1 MRHFYEQLAEVLQ
14 QETVVL
20 ATITAVQGSVPREVG
35 AKMIVC
41 ADGRLIGTI
50 GGGAGEA
57 VVQQR
62 ALTVLQ
68 SGTKQFVEI
77 DLSGA
82 PDRETQ
88 GICGGKMQVWLERWA
103 GAEAQALVAQILNSL
118 SLGGAAI
125 VTPFDSAKS
134 PYLMPS
140 DIHTIE
146 AADHALIEP
155 LVPPPTLII
164 VGAGH
169 VAIPLAQIAQLA
181 GFEIVVLDDR
191 PDFANP
197 ARFPKGATVMS
208 KSVEQAIIELPP
220 IPNLYA
226 ALVTRGYLHDVEP
239 LKALLQRPTRYIG
252 MIGSQKRV
260 RRVRQAL
267 VQAGYST
274 EAVHL
279 YAPIGLD
286 IGALTPEEI
295 AVSICAELIL
305 VRRGGIGRSL
315 SQRSQNHQ

>member
-14 QETVVL
+14 QEPVVL
-20 ATITAVQGSVPREVG
+20 ATITTVQGSVPREVG

-103 GAEAQALVAQILNSL
+103 GAEAQTLVAQILNSL
-118 SLGGAAI
+118 GLGGAAI

-134 PYLMPS
+134 PYLMPN
-140 DIHTIE
+140 DFHTIR
-146 AADHALIEP
+146 ATDHALIEP
-155 LVPPPTLII
+155 LVPPPTLVIM
-164 VGAGH
+164 GAGH

-181 GFEIVVLDDR
+181 GFEIVVIDDR
-191 PDFANP
+191 
-197 ARFPKGATVMS
+197 
-208 KSVEQAIIELPP
+208 
-220 IPNLYA
+220 
-226 ALVTRGYLHDVEP
+226 
-239 LKALLQRPTRYIG
+239 
-252 MIGSQKRV
+252 
-260 RRVRQAL
+260 
-267 VQAGYST
+267 
-274 EAVHL
+274 
-279 YAPIGLD
+279 
-286 IGALTPEEI
+286 
-295 AVSICAELIL
+295 
-305 VRRGGIGRSL
+305 
-315 SQRSQNHQ
+315 